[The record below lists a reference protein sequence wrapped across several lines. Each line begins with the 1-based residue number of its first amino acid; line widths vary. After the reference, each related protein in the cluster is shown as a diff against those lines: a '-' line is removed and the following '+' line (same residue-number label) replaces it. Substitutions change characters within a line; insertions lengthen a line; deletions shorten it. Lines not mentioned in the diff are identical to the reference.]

1 MISPGMIEKFVQIY
15 TICAV
20 SFVCFSTKGE
30 LLKFSRGFLSNLFFF
45 ETGKFLRL
53 SAPMEQVDVRPVFFK
68 MLFLHHLV
76 NFQWMRFENFVIYLF
91 TVLSGKCV
99 GDVEPFLSNSVFNV
113 M

>member
-1 MISPGMIEKFVQIY
+1 
-15 TICAV
+15 
-20 SFVCFSTKGE
+20 
-30 LLKFSRGFLSNLFFF
+30 
-45 ETGKFLRL
+45 
-53 SAPMEQVDVRPVFFK
+53 MEQVDVRPVFFK

-113 M
+113 T